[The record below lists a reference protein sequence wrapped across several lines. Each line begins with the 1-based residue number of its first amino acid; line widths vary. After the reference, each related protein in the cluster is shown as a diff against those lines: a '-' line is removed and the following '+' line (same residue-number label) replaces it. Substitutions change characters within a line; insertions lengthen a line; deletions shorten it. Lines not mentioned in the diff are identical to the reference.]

1 MSSGNTVL
9 NTGNQMI
16 TNYDN
21 RKVFV
26 WNPRSESAS
35 YNNSGYDDVTL
46 TAGTLMGRVASTN
59 KIVPLTSGASDGSQF
74 PVGLIAETTTIA
86 SGDTVDIDIIV
97 SGDVNKN
104 MITFQGS
111 DTLTTVISGRTLG
124 DRIGADTVGIKL
136 VDGIE
141 MSANDNQ

>member
-1 MSSGNTVL
+1 MSSGTTVI

-21 RKVFV
+21 RKIFV

-35 YNNSGYDDVTL
+35 YNNSSYDDVTL
-46 TAGTLMGRVASTN
+46 AAGTLMGRIASTN

-74 PVGLIAETTTIA
+74 PVGFIAETTTVVA
-86 SGDTVDIDIIV
+86 GDTVDIDIIV
-97 SGDVNKN
+97 SGDVDEN
-104 MITFQGS
+104 MITLQGS
-111 DTLTTVISGRTLG
+111 DTLATVISSRTLR

-136 VDGIE
+136 VGGTE
-141 MSANDNQ
+141 MTATDNQ